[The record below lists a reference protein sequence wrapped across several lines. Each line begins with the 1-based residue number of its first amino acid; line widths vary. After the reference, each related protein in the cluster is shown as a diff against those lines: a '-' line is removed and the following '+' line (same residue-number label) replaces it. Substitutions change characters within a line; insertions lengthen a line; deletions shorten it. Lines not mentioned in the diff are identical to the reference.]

1 VALLWSASRIA
12 APFVDQGASM
22 EVDIGTAGAGDDDID
37 GMVVVREAALA
48 ALSALVVTMVYG
60 WVR

>member
-1 VALLWSASRIA
+1 
-12 APFVDQGASM
+12 M